1 MYSKNPGSHSRAV
14 QRTSDIP
21 VEHKDV
27 EAASVKGH
35 SLDPT
40 RSSDKPVT
48 KLGQG
53 LHGNRHEIAST
64 GATGGSASQGH
75 GR

>member
-1 MYSKNPGSHSRAV
+1 MYSKNPGSLSRAV

-21 VEHKDV
+21 QDHKDV
-27 EAASVKGH
+27 EATSVKGH

-40 RSSDKPVT
+40 RTSDKPVA

-64 GATGGSASQGH
+64 GATGGTGSQGH

>member
-1 MYSKNPGSHSRAV
+1 MFSKNPHERSHAV
-14 QRTSDIP
+14 QRTSDVP
-21 VEHKDV
+21 VDHKDV
-27 EAASVKGH
+27 EANSVVGH

-40 RSSDKPVT
+40 RTSDKPVA

-64 GATGGSASQGH
+64 GATGGTGSQGH

>member
-1 MYSKNPGSHSRAV
+1 MFSKNPGSLSRAV
-14 QRTSDIP
+14 DRTSDVP
-21 VEHKDV
+21 VAPKEENGTTSERVHR
-27 EAASVKGH
+27 
-35 SLDPT
+35 T
-40 RSSDKPVT
+40 SDLPVT

-64 GATGGSASQGH
+64 GATGGTGSQGH